1 MDYMRDYVEELSR
14 LVPNLR
20 GQKDVRAAE
29 QSVRMYVYTV
39 LRSLEGALRGAA
51 MNGGA
56 IDVNMA
62 EKIERVVRG
71 ISVARLKLK
80 EQKMRDCR
88 NTEELMRVDVELVLK
103 VRQLEELVRSDG
115 LAAHVD
121 EVLGTLREIDR
132 IIARRGRLV

>member
-1 MDYMRDYVEELSR
+1 MRDYVEELSR
-14 LVPNLR
+14 LVPGIR
-20 GQKDVRAAE
+20 GQRDFKAAE
-29 QSVRMYVYTV
+29 QGVRMYVYSV

-51 MNGGA
+51 MNGGS

-62 EKIERVVRG
+62 EKIERIVRG

-80 EQKMRDCR
+80 EQKMHGCRD
-88 NTEELMRVDVELVLK
+88 TAELARVDVELVLK

-121 EVLGTLREIDR
+121 EVLGTLREVDR
-132 IIARRGRLV
+132 IIARRGRLA